1 MDGRISIK
9 LVEDDSKSE
18 LDCKIILLG
27 NKGVGKTKLISYL
40 NSINEIN
47 ISSVL
52 NPSFSMS
59 SVINK
64 TCDIDYSKI
73 TYKVNDDKII
83 SLNIWDASGHE
94 KFDSI
99 TQNFY
104 QNAQLVILMYD
115 ITDINSFNS
124 IPFWYKK
131 IKEKSEK
138 YTRYAL
144 VGNKCE
150 VNKRK
155 VSYEQGKEYSDK
167 ENMNIFCEISANIGN
182 GIPQLFDMIAHLL
195 YKEILEYQVYLTT
208 SGINMSSFVGDS
220 EPIVLSTP
228 VNAEYKKEIKKV
240 NKKNC
245 SC

>member
-1 MDGRISIK
+1 MEERLSIK
-9 LVEDDSKSE
+9 LVEDDSKSD
-18 LDCKIILLG
+18 LNCKIILLG

-40 NSINEIN
+40 NSISEIN
-47 ISSVL
+47 ISSML
-52 NPSFSMS
+52 NPSLSMS
-59 SVINK
+59 SMINK

-83 SLNIWDASGHE
+83 SLSIWDSTGHE
-94 KFDSI
+94 KFDSL
-99 TQNFY
+99 TKNFY

-115 ITDINSFNS
+115 ITDMNSFNS
-124 IPFWYKK
+124 IPFWYEK

-155 VSYEQGKEYSDK
+155 VSYEEGKKYSDK
-167 ENMNIFCEISANIGN
+167 ENMDIFCEISANLGN
-182 GIPQLFDMIAHLL
+182 GIPQLFDMIANLL
-195 YKEILEYQVYLTT
+195 YKEILEYQVYMTT
-208 SGINMSSFVGDS
+208 SGINMSSFVGES
-220 EPIVLSTP
+220 ESVIPTA
-228 VNAEYKKEIKKV
+228 VNEEYRKEIKKV